1 MSLDK
6 VLQKIQLDIKELTS
20 TLELFFEDTI
30 QPSVQD
36 CEDLQ
41 KRLVILQENLAVYK
55 YQKQNKELSPSFNI
69 HAKVSEAKL
78 PEEKIITPAV
88 AEIKSAPIPEE
99 KPVAQ
104 EPVKAVEQT
113 EKPAGHRSLPKLT
126 ISLNDKFRFINELF
140 AQNSSEYNIAMEQF
154 SNLRDWNDA
163 EIYLN
168 SLKSLYSWEDD
179 KEVVTYFQSLIR
191 KRFE

>member
-6 VLQKIQLDIKELTS
+6 ILQKVQLDIKELTS

-30 QPSVQD
+30 QPSVSD

-41 KRLVILQENLAVYK
+41 KRLVTLQENLAVYK
-55 YQKQNKELSPSFNI
+55 YQKLNKELSPSFNI
-69 HAKVSEAKL
+69 HAKLSEV
-78 PEEKIITPAV
+78 E
-88 AEIKSAPIPEE
+88 IPEE
-99 KPVAQ
+99 KTVTPAAEVKTPPPAAEEKPIVQ
-104 EPVKAVEQT
+104 EAAKPAEHV
-113 EKPAGHRSLPKLT
+113 EKPAGHKTLPKMN

-140 AQNSSEYNIAMEQF
+140 AQNSSEYHIAMEQF
-154 SNLRDWNDA
+154 GNLRNWNDA

-179 KEVVTYFQSLIR
+179 KEIVNHFQSLIR